1 MGTKSFKPYTP
12 SRRYMVVSDFAELT
26 PGAKPEKSL
35 LEPLP
40 KRAGRNNQG
49 KITMRRRGGGTKVK
63 YRRVD
68 FRRDKHD
75 IPAKIAQIEYDPN
88 RTARIALLFYA
99 DGEKRYIL
107 APQRVQV
114 GDKVISGEAVPVR
127 IGNHLKMKNMPLGTL
142 IHNIEV
148 SPGIGGKLVRSA
160 GGSAQLM
167 AKEGRYVT
175 LRMPSGE
182 MRRVLAECFATV
194 GEVGNQD
201 HSNIVIGKAGRNRWL
216 GKRPKVRGT
225 VMNPVDHPHGGGEGK
240 TNSGRPPCSKWGL
253 QSKGKKTRKNPRT
266 DQYIVRGRKKK

>member
-1 MGTKSFKPYTP
+1 
-12 SRRYMVVSDFAELT
+12 MVVSDFAELT
-26 PGAKPEKSL
+26 PGARPEKSL

-40 KRAGRNNQG
+40 KKAGRNNQG

-88 RTARIALLFYA
+88 RSANIALLFYA

-107 APQRVQV
+107 APRRLTV
-114 GDKVISGEAVPVR
+114 GDRVISGESVPVR
-127 IGNHLKMKNMPLGTL
+127 PGNHLKLKNMPLGTL
-142 IHNIEV
+142 IHNVEV
-148 SPGIGGKLVRSA
+148 SPGNGGKLVRSA
-160 GGSAQLM
+160 GTSAQLM

-182 MRRVLAECFATV
+182 MRRILAESFATV
-194 GEVGNQD
+194 GEVGNHD
-201 HSNIVIGKAGRNRWL
+201 HTNIVIGKAGRNRWL

-266 DQYIVRGRKKK
+266 DQFIVRGRKKK